1 MNNKDL
7 TKIPLHEVLLYNEW
21 NIDRAKTSSTNP
33 VVFNDK
39 TNEKLVISKKG
50 ENYLYFNVK
59 NDEDR
64 GNIYSFARNR
74 GLNLSDLIK
83 NYDTSIEIPDM
94 QFLKNNIGNN
104 ITEKSE
110 YQVKKIIQDYNEFDK
125 CDLLN
130 NTLLNRRGFSKE
142 ILQSYQGSIKQD
154 DFGNITIPQYRLQN
168 IESMQKEQVNMLKM
182 CGYTTRL
189 NFPIT
194 KNKDGSLREKPLKNI
209 NRGNKGLEIIGTN
222 AVLESIKQ
230 NNKEHIQNI
239 IISENILDS
248 MSLLQIR
255 GFNPNTTLLV
265 STSGQFSA
273 NEESNILK
281 TLDFMIEKMPNA
293 RINLAFDNDEQGRK
307 YNETLK
313 NHIMQTRQSFHKM
326 PNEFKPFSKDFN
338 DDLLIIKTTNIKNLN
353 QEEYD
358 KWINY
363 EIYKYQRT
371 KDGNTRSL
379 MLNNIRKLDSIKPIS
394 QENREYFNKFEYKH
408 KAVKSL

>member
-21 NIDRAKTSSTNP
+21 HIDRAKTSSTNP
-33 VVFNDK
+33 VVFNEK

-130 NTLLNRRGFSKE
+130 NALLNRRGFSKE
-142 ILQSYQGSIKQD
+142 ILQSYQGSIRQD

-281 TLDFMIEKMPNA
+281 TLDFMVEKMPNA

-338 DDLLIIKTTNIKNLN
+338 DDLLIIKITNIKNLN

-358 KWINY
+358 KWVNY

-394 QENREYFNKFEYKH
+394 QENREYFNNFEYKH

>member
-33 VVFNDK
+33 VVFNEK

-130 NTLLNRRGFSKE
+130 NALLNRRGFSKE

-255 GFNPNTTLLV
+255 GFAPNTTLLV
-265 STSGQFSA
+265 STSGQFSP

-358 KWINY
+358 KWVNY

-394 QENREYFNKFEYKH
+394 QENREYFNNFEYKH

>member
-33 VVFNDK
+33 VVFNEK

-130 NTLLNRRGFSKE
+130 NALLNRRGFSKE

-255 GFNPNTTLLV
+255 GFAPNTTLLV
-265 STSGQFSA
+265 STSGQFSP

-293 RINLAFDNDEQGRK
+293 RINLAFDNDERGRK

-379 MLNNIRKLDSIKPIS
+379 MLNSIRKLDSIKPIS
-394 QENREYFNKFEYKH
+394 QENREYFNNFEYKH

>member
-1 MNNKDL
+1 MNSKDL
-7 TKIPLHEVLLYNEW
+7 VKIPLHEVLLYNEW
-21 NIDRAKTSSTNP
+21 HIDRAKTSSTNP
-33 VVFNDK
+33 VVFNEK

-64 GNIYSFARNR
+64 GNIYSFARSR
-74 GLNLSDLIK
+74 GLNLNDLIK

-130 NTLLNRRGFSKE
+130 NALLNRRGFSKE

-168 IESMQKEQVNMLKM
+168 IESMQKKQVNMLKM

-222 AVLESIKQ
+222 AVLESVKQ

-281 TLDFMIEKMPNA
+281 TLDFMVEKMPNA

-326 PNEFKPFSKDFN
+326 PSEFKPFSKDFN
-338 DDLLIIKTTNIKNLN
+338 DDLLIIKITNIKNLN

-358 KWINY
+358 KWVNY

-394 QENREYFNKFEYKH
+394 QENREYFNNFEYKH